1 MPVVYH
7 CTQIIHS
14 WLYPPVCVLCGQAGS
29 GDRDLCP
36 ACLADLPFNHPAC
49 PRCAAPFAGATS
61 GICGHCLHQP
71 PQADAVFAL
80 LRYRSP
86 VSELIRGL
94 KFGGRLYVARLLGGL
109 MAERL
114 AARGTA
120 VPERIIPV
128 PLHPRR
134 QRQRGF
140 NQALELARPIAR
152 RLGAVLD
159 HDTCRRTRNT
169 RAQSE
174 LGARQR
180 RTNVRG
186 AFAATGRLEARHVA
200 VVDDVITTGHT
211 TDELA
216 RLLKTHGA
224 ERVEVWAAARA
235 VAREP

>member
-1 MPVVYH
+1 M
-7 CTQIIHS
+7 
-14 WLYPPVCVLCGQAGS
+14 
-29 GDRDLCP
+29 
-36 ACLADLPFNHPAC
+36 
-49 PRCAAPFAGATS
+49 
-61 GICGHCLHQP
+61 
-71 PQADAVFAL
+71 FAL

>member
-1 MPVVYH
+1 
-7 CTQIIHS
+7 
-14 WLYPPVCVLCGQAGS
+14 
-29 GDRDLCP
+29 
-36 ACLADLPFNHPAC
+36 
-49 PRCAAPFAGATS
+49 
-61 GICGHCLHQP
+61 
-71 PQADAVFAL
+71 VFAL